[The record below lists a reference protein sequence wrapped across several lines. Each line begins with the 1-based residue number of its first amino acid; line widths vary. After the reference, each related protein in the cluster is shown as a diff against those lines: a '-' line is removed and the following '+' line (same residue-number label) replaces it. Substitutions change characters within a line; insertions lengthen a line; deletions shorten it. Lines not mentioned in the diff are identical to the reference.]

1 MTRVFIHYAFKLFF
15 KFPWLRLVEGPWA
28 IYGPEDVGSG
38 YSALP
43 FRVCSGWANRARAAG
58 APAAQWEGGVTG
70 LAADRPVADCSRLQ
84 RAGRS
89 LPYG

>member
-1 MTRVFIHYAFKLFF
+1 VTRVFIHYAFKLFF

-43 FRVCSGWANRARAAG
+43 FRVCWAGRARCAGAA
-58 APAAQWEGGVTG
+58 APAAQWEGVMD
-70 LAADRPVADCSRLQ
+70 LAADRPGGSRL
-84 RAGRS
+84 
-89 LPYG
+89 